1 MGGAVRSLLRFF
13 RVASAVL
20 LLGGV
25 ILATG
30 CPAVANDVAEWNGTI
45 LSVLIAG
52 GQNNL
57 VLTRGLTMA
66 SVAVHDALNAINR
79 RYEAYVFDGAP
90 TPNASPEAAVATAA
104 RDVLVL
110 AVPGFGTPLQ
120 QAAAIAMADAAYS
133 TALARVPDGPAKTS
147 GVAVGRAAAAAIVSL
162 RKDDGAV
169 KDVPYVPG
177 SAPGQWRPHPNPVP
191 ADPPIPNPVAALG
204 YSASMQP
211 GWANLPPFTLLSG
224 AQFRPAGPPPLTS
237 EAYTRDFD
245 EVKGIGNKN
254 TTVRTPEQSQIAR
267 YWYEGSPQGWNRITR
282 IVASTKSLDRWE
294 LARLLAAVNLAMADG
309 FVAGWNTRYHY
320 NFWRPVTAIRA
331 ADTDGNPDT
340 VADPAWDTFLNTPPI
355 PDYPSTHS
363 VLGAAAATVLAEVLG
378 ADRLAFTMTSGAPF
392 AGIARSFTSFSQ
404 AAQENAE
411 SRVYA
416 GIHFRT
422 ACRDGIALGG
432 KIGRRVA
439 RMYLLPVR

>member
-1 MGGAVRSLLRFF
+1 
-13 RVASAVL
+13 
-20 LLGGV
+20 
-25 ILATG
+25 
-30 CPAVANDVAEWNGTI
+30 
-45 LSVLIAG
+45 
-52 GQNNL
+52 
-57 VLTRGLTMA
+57 
-66 SVAVHDALNAINR
+66 
-79 RYEAYVFDGAP
+79 
-90 TPNASPEAAVATAA
+90 
-104 RDVLVL
+104 
-110 AVPGFGTPLQ
+110 
-120 QAAAIAMADAAYS
+120 
-133 TALARVPDGPAKTS
+133 
-147 GVAVGRAAAAAIVSL
+147 
-162 RKDDGAV
+162 
-169 KDVPYVPG
+169 
-177 SAPGQWRPHPNPVP
+177 
-191 ADPPIPNPVAALG
+191 
-204 YSASMQP
+204 
-211 GWANLPPFTLLSG
+211 
-224 AQFRPAGPPPLTS
+224 
-237 EAYTRDFD
+237 
-245 EVKGIGNKN
+245 
-254 TTVRTPEQSQIAR
+254 
-267 YWYEGSPQGWNRITR
+267 
-282 IVASTKSLDRWE
+282 
-294 LARLLAAVNLAMADG
+294 MADG